1 MMNPFSYSN
10 VLISESQDM
19 KVHKI
24 TKDTAKM
31 GSSSALLGR
40 VIATLAFDRP
50 LWTFTAIGADY
61 NANINKF
68 MVTQDGEELGKI
80 QSGWFRND
88 HCVEIINHRIRE
100 KRERRGGYRTSNAE
114 KAVMTAKKMF
124 ARKNT
129 AEIIREATKKI
140 DETLSSQTWGK
151 QRDFNS
157 AEHRLVQELME
168 FAKKNATVQQMFV
181 EFMQST
187 NQLHLAEK
195 VDTTKMEMVT
205 IQGIKDA
212 HDSKKATVIIKVDGK
227 YVVQVGDKVDM
238 LDDNTLPEN
247 IRGKLGL
254 LKLVEDEHG
263 ITDVGFRVNSETFV
277 LLTDEEKQD
286 EQ

>member
-10 VLISESQDM
+10 VLIGESQNT
-19 KVHKI
+19 KNRGI

-31 GSSSALLGR
+31 GGSGALLGK
-40 VIATLAFDRP
+40 VVATLAFDRP
-50 LWTFTAIGADY
+50 LWTFTVIEADY
-61 NANINKF
+61 YGNIDKF
-68 MVTQDGEELGKI
+68 KVTQDGEELGIIK
-80 QSGWFRND
+80 SSWFRND
-88 HCVEIINHRIRE
+88 WCVEIINHRIRE

-129 AEIIREATKKI
+129 AEIIKEATKKI
-140 DETLSSQTWGK
+140 DETLSNQTWGK
-151 QRDFNS
+151 EREFNH
-157 AEHRLVQELME
+157 AEHTLVQELMM
-168 FAKKNATVQQMFV
+168 FAKANEAVQQMFV
-181 EFMQST
+181 SYMEKV
-187 NQLHLAEK
+187 NKLHLTEK
-195 VDTTKMEMVT
+195 VVTTKMEMLT
-205 IQGIKDA
+205 IKGIKDA
-212 HDSKKATVIIKVDGK
+212 HDNKKATVILKVDGK

-263 ITDVGFRVNSETFV
+263 VTDVGFRVNSETFV